1 VVEIVVVVG
10 FDSDV
15 VDTDL
20 EGKPWRKEE
29 EEGENRSL
37 SRENVNGEED
47 NEQVSSFNFH
57 TYPSFY
63 LFSLY
68 LFTKL

>member
-20 EGKPWRKEE
+20 EGKPWRKERRE
-29 EEGENRSL
+29 V
-37 SRENVNGEED
+37 SRERM
-47 NEQVSSFNFH
+47 
-57 TYPSFY
+57 
-63 LFSLY
+63 
-68 LFTKL
+68 

>member
-29 EEGENRSL
+29 EEEEGGEERREV
-37 SRENVNGEED
+37 SRERM
-47 NEQVSSFNFH
+47 
-57 TYPSFY
+57 
-63 LFSLY
+63 
-68 LFTKL
+68 